1 MTDQE
6 AMKLHELIDE
16 LRTKLKKSLQ
26 DVLQFRKDLDLEREK
41 HQLTQL
47 RYDTIK
53 NAINKEVDRLNQR
66 RPDVEI
72 PADEKRIK
80 MTELKNEH
88 LEVISKNKSRKH
100 ELDKLVEQLSDAKES
115 VAVLSNAIEC
125 GFLHDKHSLILQEWI
140 VEYEELSE
148 QLDTHLTE
156 VRDHE

>member
-26 DVLQFRKDLDLEREK
+26 DVLQLRKDLDLEREE

-72 PADEKRIK
+72 PAMNLYIKR
-80 MTELKNEH
+80 
-88 LEVISKNKSRKH
+88 S
-100 ELDKLVEQLSDAKES
+100 
-115 VAVLSNAIEC
+115 
-125 GFLHDKHSLILQEWI
+125 
-140 VEYEELSE
+140 
-148 QLDTHLTE
+148 
-156 VRDHE
+156 